1 MNKKRNFVF
10 IGKRSKNEKRFIFSG
25 DKRHI
30 NSINNVNKIIVKEKL
45 ITELDKGD

>member
-25 DKRHI
+25 NKRYI
-30 NSINNVNKIIVKEKL
+30 NNIDNVNKIIVKEKL
-45 ITELDKGD
+45 ITELNKGD